1 MSFGSVLVLNPN
13 KAHAQ
18 VMASMLQRQ
27 KWTSVLS
34 FDQAMAMRIMKGSQF
49 RLLLFEAYVG
59 GSSIMQSID
68 KIREVAEE
76 TPLAIMTDGGAG
88 GQALK
93 STLELAK
100 KAGADFTMARPF
112 TDERLKVLLNET
124 NAYHRARATDRHV
137 LVVEDNAELRRA
149 ICTVLKQVGY
159 VVSSAVNMED
169 AFFDHNLG
177 AVDIV
182 LTSVLIQGI
191 GGIEGTAQIR
201 RDFPHIRVVAMSQ
214 GIDDKIGP
222 QHILAAA
229 ASAGAIATLAK
240 PFHMGELLRIL
251 AGVMKLTP
259 EGVPIGEPADEAA
272 EPVPVTEPE

>member
-18 VMASMLQRQ
+18 VMATMLQRQ

-34 FDQAMAMRIMKGSQF
+34 FDQAMALRIMKGSQF
-49 RLLLFEAYVG
+49 RLLLFEAYVNG
-59 GSSIMQSID
+59 ANIMQSVD
-68 KIREVAEE
+68 KIREIGEE

-93 STLELAK
+93 STLDLAK
-100 KAGADFTMARPF
+100 RSGADFTMARPF
-112 TDERLKVLLNET
+112 SDDRLKVLLNET

-159 VVSSAVNMED
+159 VVSSTVNMED

-182 LTSVLIQGI
+182 LTSVLIPGI

-214 GIDDKIGP
+214 GINDKIGP

-229 ASAGAIATLAK
+229 AGAGAIATLAK
-240 PFHMGELLRIL
+240 PFNMGDLLRTL
-251 AGVMKLTP
+251 AGVLKLTP
-259 EGVPIGEPADEAA
+259 EGTPID
-272 EPVPVTEPE
+272 EPEAEVVAEA

>member
-1 MSFGSVLVLNPN
+1 MSFGCVLVLNPN

-18 VMASMLQRQ
+18 VMATMLQRQ

-34 FDQAMAMRIMKGSQF
+34 FDQSMAMRIMKGSQF

-59 GSSIMQSID
+59 GASIMQSID
-68 KIREVAEE
+68 KIRELADE

-100 KAGADFTMARPF
+100 TSGADFTMARPF
-112 TDERLKVLLNET
+112 SDERLKVLLNET

-137 LVVEDNAELRRA
+137 LVVEDNTELRRA

-177 AVDIV
+177 SVDIV
-182 LTSVLIQGI
+182 LTSILIPGI

-201 RDFPHIRVVAMSQ
+201 RDFPHVRVVAMSQ
-214 GIDDKIGP
+214 GINDTIGP

-229 ASAGAIATLAK
+229 ASAGAIATIAK
-240 PFHMGELLRIL
+240 PFHMGDLLRTL
-251 AGVMKLTP
+251 GGVLKMTP
-259 EGVPIGEPADEAA
+259 EGEQIHDPMGEM
-272 EPVPVTEPE
+272 PVETPEKA

>member
-1 MSFGSVLVLNPN
+1 
-13 KAHAQ
+13 
-18 VMASMLQRQ
+18 MASMLQRQ

-59 GSSIMQSID
+59 GANIMQSIG

-93 STLELAK
+93 ATLELAK
-100 KAGADFTMARPF
+100 NAGADFTMARPF

-137 LVVEDNAELRRA
+137 LVVEDDTELRRA

-182 LTSVLIQGI
+182 LTSILIPGI

-214 GIDDKIGP
+214 GIDEKIGP

-229 ASAGAIATLAK
+229 TSAGAIATLAK
-240 PFHMGELLRIL
+240 PFNMGEMLRTL
-251 AGVMKLTP
+251 AAVMKMTP
-259 EGVPIGEPADEAA
+259 EGEPIEAEAA
-272 EPVPVTEPE
+272 LEAPEGA

>member
-1 MSFGSVLVLNPN
+1 
-13 KAHAQ
+13 
-18 VMASMLQRQ
+18 
-27 KWTSVLS
+27 
-34 FDQAMAMRIMKGSQF
+34 MAMRIMKGSQF

-68 KIREVAEE
+68 KIRELAEE

-100 KAGADFTMARPF
+100 KSGADFTMARPF
-112 TDERLKVLLNET
+112 SDERLKVLLNET

-137 LVVEDNAELRRA
+137 LVVEDNNELRRV

-159 VVSSAVNMED
+159 VVSSAFNMED

-229 ASAGAIATLAK
+229 VSAGAIATLAK
-240 PFHMGELLRIL
+240 PFNMGEMLRTL
-251 AGVMKLTP
+251 AAVMKLTP
-259 EGVPIGEPADEAA
+259 EGEPIGGAEGEAEA
-272 EPVPVTEPE
+272 EAPVGVVVAAPE

>member
-1 MSFGSVLVLNPN
+1 MSFGCVLVLNPN
-13 KAHAQ
+13 KHHAQ
-18 VMASMLQRQ
+18 VMATMLQRQ

-34 FDQAMAMRIMKGSQF
+34 FDQQMALRIMKGSQF

-59 GSSIMQSID
+59 GASTMQAID
-68 KIREVAEE
+68 KIRELGDE

-100 KAGADFTMARPF
+100 TSGADFTMARPF
-112 TDERLKVLLNET
+112 SDERLKVLLNET
-124 NAYHRARATDRHV
+124 NAFHRARATDRHV
-137 LVVEDNAELRRA
+137 LVVEDNTELRRA
-149 ICTVLKQVGY
+149 ICAVLKQVGY
-159 VVSSAVNMED
+159 VVSSTVNMED

-182 LTSVLIQGI
+182 LTSVLIPGI

-201 RDFPHIRVVAMSQ
+201 RDFPHVRVVAMSQ
-214 GIDDKIGP
+214 GISDKIGP

-229 ASAGAIATLAK
+229 TAAGAIATLAK
-240 PFHMGELLRIL
+240 PFTMGDMLRTLSGI
-251 AGVMKLTP
+251 MKLTP
-259 EGVPIGEPADEAA
+259 EGQPIGEPEVDTFLET
-272 EPVPVTEPE
+272 P

>member
-34 FDQAMAMRIMKGSQF
+34 FDQAMALRIMKGSQF
-49 RLLLFEAYVG
+49 RLLLFEAYVNG
-59 GSSIMQSID
+59 ASTMQAID
-68 KIREVAEE
+68 KIRELGDE

-93 STLELAK
+93 STLDLAK
-100 KAGADFTMARPF
+100 SSGADFTMARPF
-112 TDERLKVLLNET
+112 SDERLKVLLNET

-149 ICTVLKQVGY
+149 ICAVLKQVGY

-182 LTSVLIQGI
+182 LTSVLVQGI

-214 GIDDKIGP
+214 GINDKIGP

-229 ASAGAIATLAK
+229 TAAGAIATLAK
-240 PFHMGELLRIL
+240 PFNMGDMLKIL
-251 AGVMKLTP
+251 AAVLKLTP
-259 EGVPIGEPADEAA
+259 EGT
-272 EPVPVTEPE
+272 PVDEPEALVASEGV

>member
-1 MSFGSVLVLNPN
+1 MSFGCVLVLNPN

-18 VMASMLQRQ
+18 VMATMLQRQ

-34 FDQAMAMRIMKGSQF
+34 FDQSMAMRIMKGSQF

-59 GSSIMQSID
+59 GASIMQSID
-68 KIREVAEE
+68 KIRELADE

-100 KAGADFTMARPF
+100 TSGADFTMARPF
-112 TDERLKVLLNET
+112 SDERLKVLLNET
-124 NAYHRARATDRHV
+124 NAFHRARATDRHV
-137 LVVEDNAELRRA
+137 LVVEDNTELRRA
-149 ICTVLKQVGY
+149 ICMVLKQVGY

-177 AVDIV
+177 SVDIV
-182 LTSVLIQGI
+182 LTSILIPGI

-201 RDFPHIRVVAMSQ
+201 RDFPHVRVVAMSQ
-214 GIDDKIGP
+214 GINDTIGP

-229 ASAGAIATLAK
+229 TSAGAIATIAK
-240 PFHMGELLRIL
+240 PFHMGDLLRTL
-251 AGVMKLTP
+251 GGVLKMTP
-259 EGVPIGEPADEAA
+259 EGEAIHDPMGEM
-272 EPVPVTEPE
+272 PVETPEKA

>member
-1 MSFGSVLVLNPN
+1 MSFGCVLVLNPN

-18 VMASMLQRQ
+18 IMATMLQKQ

-34 FDQAMAMRIMKGSQF
+34 FDQPMALRIMKGSQF

-59 GSSIMQSID
+59 GASTMQSIAR
-68 KIREVAEE
+68 IRELGDE

-100 KAGADFTMARPF
+100 TSGADFTMARPF
-112 TDERLKVLLNET
+112 SDERLKVLLNET
-124 NAYHRARATDRHV
+124 NAFHRARATDRHV
-137 LVVEDNAELRRA
+137 LVVEDNTELRRA
-149 ICTVLKQVGY
+149 ICTVLKQVRY
-159 VVSSAVNMED
+159 VVSSTVNMED

-182 LTSVLIQGI
+182 LTSVLIPGI

-201 RDFPHIRVVAMSQ
+201 RDFPHVRVVAMSQ
-214 GIDDKIGP
+214 GISDKIGP

-229 ASAGAIATLAK
+229 AAAGAIATLAK
-240 PFHMGELLRIL
+240 PFTMGELLRTL
-251 AGVMKLTP
+251 AGVLKLTP
-259 EGVPIGEPADEAA
+259 EGEPIDDPMADVPEEA
-272 EPVPVTEPE
+272 PEKA

>member
-1 MSFGSVLVLNPN
+1 MSFGCVLVLNPN
-13 KAHAQ
+13 KHHAQ
-18 VMASMLQRQ
+18 VMATMLQRQ

-34 FDQAMAMRIMKGSQF
+34 FDQQMALRIMKGSQF
-49 RLLLFEAYVG
+49 RLLLFEAYVNG
-59 GSSIMQSID
+59 ASTMQAIS
-68 KIREVAEE
+68 KIRELGEE
-76 TPLAIMTDGGAG
+76 APLAIMTDGGAG

-93 STLELAK
+93 STLELART
-100 KAGADFTMARPF
+100 AGADFTMPRPF
-112 TDERLKVLLNET
+112 SEERLKVLLNET

-137 LVVEDNAELRRA
+137 LVVEDNTELRRA

-182 LTSVLIQGI
+182 LTSVLIPGI

-214 GIDDKIGP
+214 GISDKIGP

-229 ASAGAIATLAK
+229 GAAGAIATIAK
-240 PFHMGELLRIL
+240 PFTMGDMLRTL
-251 AGVMKLTP
+251 AGTFKLTP
-259 EGVPIGEPADEAA
+259 DGQPMGDPETIDIEAEA
-272 EPVPVTEPE
+272 PEKA

>member
-1 MSFGSVLVLNPN
+1 MSFGCVLVLNPN

-34 FDQAMAMRIMKGSQF
+34 FDQPMALRIMKGSQF
-49 RLLLFEAYVG
+49 RLLLFEAYVNG
-59 GSSIMQSID
+59 VNVMQSVD
-68 KIREVAEE
+68 KIRELAEE

-93 STLELAK
+93 STLSLAK
-100 KAGADFTMARPF
+100 TAGADFTVARPF
-112 TDERLKVLLNET
+112 TDERLKVLLSEA

-159 VVSSAVNMED
+159 VVSSTVNMED

-182 LTSVLIQGI
+182 LTLVLIPGI

-214 GIDDKIGP
+214 GINDKIGP

-229 ASAGAIATLAK
+229 ANAGAIATLAK
-240 PFHMGELLRIL
+240 PFNMGDMLRTL
-251 AGVMKLTP
+251 AAVMKLTP
-259 EGVPIGEPADEAA
+259 EGEPINETEAEVIA
-272 EPVPVTEPE
+272 EPQ

>member
-1 MSFGSVLVLNPN
+1 MSFGCVLVLNPN
-13 KAHAQ
+13 KHHAQ
-18 VMASMLQRQ
+18 VMATMLQRQ

-34 FDQAMAMRIMKGSQF
+34 FDQAMALRIMKGSQF

-59 GSSIMQSID
+59 GASTMQSIG
-68 KIREVAEE
+68 KIRELAEE

-93 STLELAK
+93 STLDLAK
-100 KAGADFTMARPF
+100 TSGADFTMARPF
-112 TDERLKVLLNET
+112 SDERLKVLLNET

-137 LVVEDNAELRRA
+137 LVVEDNTELRRA

-159 VVSSAVNMED
+159 VVSSTVNMED

-177 AVDIV
+177 AVDII
-182 LTSVLIQGI
+182 LTSVLIPGI

-214 GIDDKIGP
+214 GISDKIGP

-229 ASAGAIATLAK
+229 AAAGAIATIAK
-240 PFHMGELLRIL
+240 PFTMGDMLRTL
-251 AGVMKLTP
+251 AGVLKLTP
-259 EGVPIGEPADEAA
+259 DGQPMGDPETVDIAVEA
-272 EPVPVTEPE
+272 PEQA

>member
-1 MSFGSVLVLNPN
+1 MSFGCVLVLNPN

-18 VMASMLQRQ
+18 VMATMLQRQ

-34 FDQAMAMRIMKGSQF
+34 FDQSMAMRIMKGSQF

-59 GSSIMQSID
+59 GASIMQSID
-68 KIREVAEE
+68 KIRELADE

-100 KAGADFTMARPF
+100 TSGADFTMARPF
-112 TDERLKVLLNET
+112 SDERLKVLLNET

-137 LVVEDNAELRRA
+137 LVVEDNTELRRA

-159 VVSSAVNMED
+159 VVSSTVNMED

-182 LTSVLIQGI
+182 LTSVLIPGI

-201 RDFPHIRVVAMSQ
+201 RDFPHVRVVAMSQ
-214 GIDDKIGP
+214 GISDKIGP

-229 ASAGAIATLAK
+229 TAAGAIATLPK
-240 PFHMGELLRIL
+240 PFTMGDMLRTL

-259 EGVPIGEPADEAA
+259 EGELIDDPMADM
-272 EPVPVTEPE
+272 PVETPEKA

>member
-18 VMASMLQRQ
+18 VMATMLQRQ

-34 FDQAMAMRIMKGSQF
+34 FDQAMALRIMKGSQF
-49 RLLLFEAYVG
+49 RLLLFEAYVNG
-59 GSSIMQSID
+59 ANIMQSID
-68 KIREVAEE
+68 KIREIGDE

-93 STLELAK
+93 STLDLAK
-100 KAGADFTMARPF
+100 RSGADFTMARPF
-112 TDERLKVLLNET
+112 SDERLKVLLNET

-159 VVSSAVNMED
+159 VVSSTVNMED

-182 LTSVLIQGI
+182 LTSVLIPGI

-214 GIDDKIGP
+214 GINDKIGP

-229 ASAGAIATLAK
+229 TGAGAIATLAK
-240 PFHMGELLRIL
+240 PFNMGDLLRTL
-251 AGVMKLTP
+251 VAVMKLTP
-259 EGVPIGEPADEAA
+259 EGVAIDADMPSEIS
-272 EPVPVTEPE
+272 EGV

>member
-1 MSFGSVLVLNPN
+1 MSFGCVLVLNPN

-18 VMASMLQRQ
+18 VMATMLQRQ

-34 FDQAMAMRIMKGSQF
+34 FDQSMAMRIMKGSQF

-59 GSSIMQSID
+59 GASIMQSID
-68 KIREVAEE
+68 KIRELADE

-100 KAGADFTMARPF
+100 TSGADFTMARPF
-112 TDERLKVLLNET
+112 SDERLKVLLNET

-137 LVVEDNAELRRA
+137 LVVEDNTELRRA

-177 AVDIV
+177 SVDIV
-182 LTSVLIQGI
+182 LTSILIPGI

-201 RDFPHIRVVAMSQ
+201 RDFPHVRVVAMSQ
-214 GIDDKIGP
+214 GINDTIGP

-229 ASAGAIATLAK
+229 ASAGAIATIAK
-240 PFHMGELLRIL
+240 PFHMGDLLRTL
-251 AGVMKLTP
+251 GGVLKMTP
-259 EGVPIGEPADEAA
+259 EGEPIHDPMGDEAV
-272 EPVPVTEPE
+272 ETPEKA

>member
-1 MSFGSVLVLNPN
+1 MSFGCVLVLNPN
-13 KAHAQ
+13 KHHAQ
-18 VMASMLQRQ
+18 VMATMLQRQ

-34 FDQAMAMRIMKGSQF
+34 FDQQMALRIMKGSQF

-59 GSSIMQSID
+59 GASTMQAIG
-68 KIREVAEE
+68 KIRELGDE

-100 KAGADFTMARPF
+100 TSGADFTMARPF
-112 TDERLKVLLNET
+112 SDERLKVLLNET

-137 LVVEDNAELRRA
+137 LVVEDNTELRRA
-149 ICTVLKQVGY
+149 ICAVLKQVGY
-159 VVSSAVNMED
+159 VVSSTVNMED

-182 LTSVLIQGI
+182 LTSVLIPGI

-201 RDFPHIRVVAMSQ
+201 RDFPHVRVVAMSQ
-214 GIDDKIGP
+214 GISDKIGP

-229 ASAGAIATLAK
+229 TAAGAIATLPK
-240 PFHMGELLRIL
+240 PFTMGDMLRTL

-259 EGVPIGEPADEAA
+259 EGELIDDPMADM
-272 EPVPVTEPE
+272 PVETPEKA

>member
-1 MSFGSVLVLNPN
+1 MSFGCVLVLNPN
-13 KAHAQ
+13 KHHAQ
-18 VMASMLQRQ
+18 VMATMLQRQ

-34 FDQAMAMRIMKGSQF
+34 FDQQMALRIMKGSQF

-59 GSSIMQSID
+59 GASTMQAID
-68 KIREVAEE
+68 KIRELGDE

-100 KAGADFTMARPF
+100 TSGADFTMARPF
-112 TDERLKVLLNET
+112 SDERLKVLLNET

-137 LVVEDNAELRRA
+137 LVVEDNTELRRA

-182 LTSVLIQGI
+182 LTSVLIPGI

-201 RDFPHIRVVAMSQ
+201 RDFPHVRVVAMSQ
-214 GIDDKIGP
+214 GISDKIGP
-222 QHILAAA
+222 QHILASATA
-229 ASAGAIATLAK
+229 AGAIATLPK
-240 PFHMGELLRIL
+240 PFTMGDMLRTL

-259 EGVPIGEPADEAA
+259 EGELIDDPMADM
-272 EPVPVTEPE
+272 PVETPEKA

>member
-1 MSFGSVLVLNPN
+1 MSFGCVLVLNPN
-13 KAHAQ
+13 KHHAQ
-18 VMASMLQRQ
+18 VMATMLQRQ

-34 FDQAMAMRIMKGSQF
+34 FDQQMALRIMKGSQF
-49 RLLLFEAYVG
+49 RLLLFEAYVNG
-59 GSSIMQSID
+59 ASTMQAIG
-68 KIREVAEE
+68 KIRELGEE
-76 TPLAIMTDGGAG
+76 APLAIMTDGGAG
-88 GQALK
+88 GQALQ
-93 STLELAK
+93 STLQLARTS
-100 KAGADFTMARPF
+100 GADFTMPRPF
-112 TDERLKVLLNET
+112 SEDRLKTLLNET

-137 LVVEDNAELRRA
+137 LVIEDNTELRRA

-182 LTSVLIQGI
+182 LTSVLIPGI

-214 GIDDKIGP
+214 GISDKIGP

-229 ASAGAIATLAK
+229 AAAGAIATLAK
-240 PFHMGELLRIL
+240 PFPMGDMLRTL
-251 AGVMKLTP
+251 AGVFKLTP
-259 EGVPIGEPADEAA
+259 DGQPMGDPQTIDIEA
-272 EPVPVTEPE
+272 ETPEKA

>member
-1 MSFGSVLVLNPN
+1 MSFGCVLVLNPN

-18 VMASMLQRQ
+18 VMATMLQRQ

-34 FDQAMAMRIMKGSQF
+34 FDQAMAMRIMKTSQF
-49 RLLLFEAYVG
+49 RLLLFEAYVNG
-59 GSSIMQSID
+59 ASTMQAIG
-68 KIREVAEE
+68 KIRDIAEE

-100 KAGADFTMARPF
+100 GAGADFTMARPF
-112 TDERLKVLLNET
+112 SEERLKVLLNET

-137 LVVEDNAELRRA
+137 LVVEDNTELRRA

-159 VVSSAVNMED
+159 VVSSTVNMED

-182 LTSVLIQGI
+182 LTSVLIAGI

-214 GIDDKIGP
+214 GISDKIGP

-229 ASAGAIATLAK
+229 AAAGAIATIAK
-240 PFHMGELLRIL
+240 PFTMGDMLRTL
-251 AGVMKLTP
+251 AGVLKLTP
-259 EGVPIGEPADEAA
+259 DGRPIGD
-272 EPVPVTEPE
+272 PETIEISVEDPEKA

>member
-1 MSFGSVLVLNPN
+1 MSFGCVLVLNPN

-18 VMASMLQRQ
+18 IMATMLQRQ

-34 FDQAMAMRIMKGSQF
+34 FDQAMALRIMKGSQF

-59 GSSIMQSID
+59 GSSTMQSIA
-68 KIREVAEE
+68 KIRELGDE

-93 STLELAK
+93 STLDLAK
-100 KAGADFTMARPF
+100 TSGADFTMARPF
-112 TDERLKVLLNET
+112 SDERLKVLLNET

-137 LVVEDNAELRRA
+137 LVVEDNTELRRA

-159 VVSSAVNMED
+159 VVSSTVNMED

-182 LTSVLIQGI
+182 LTSVLISGI

-214 GIDDKIGP
+214 GINDKIGP

-229 ASAGAIATLAK
+229 ASAGAIATLPK
-240 PFHMGELLRIL
+240 PFTMGDMLRTL
-251 AGVMKLTP
+251 AGVLRLTP
-259 EGVPIGEPADEAA
+259 DGQPMGDAETVDIAMEA
-272 EPVPVTEPE
+272 PEKA